1 MFGKRPEFYYEDSDS
16 GEMAEHF
23 DLNGREC
30 VKYCSEFKNSYGKT
44 PITAMEMV

>member
-1 MFGKRPEFYYEDSDS
+1 MVGKRPEFYYEDSDR

-30 VKYCSEFKNSYGKT
+30 VKDHSEFKGSYWKT
-44 PITAMEMV
+44 SITAMEMI